1 MASYIMLL
9 NYTQQGIEDVKESP
23 NRLEATKKLAK
34 RFDAEIK
41 EFFLTLGT
49 YDAVVTVEAPS
60 DEALTKLALA
70 VGSLGNVRSTTLRAY
85 TEAEF
90 RDLIGDLP

>member
-1 MASYIMLL
+1 MANYIMLL

-23 NRLEATKKLAK
+23 NRVEAAKELAN

-49 YDAVVTVEAPS
+49 HDAVVILRAPN
-60 DEALTKLALA
+60 DEAASKFALA
-70 VGSLGNVRSTTLRAY
+70 VGSLGNVRTNTLRAY
-85 TEAEF
+85 TETEF